1 MLVAHNYD
9 SITAFERSVARKG
22 EVTTPLRR
30 DRLIPYLRFAEIDP
44 AEVFFTNALMG
55 CKPGSA
61 VGPMPRVPGYEDECG
76 RFLREQ
82 IAIVRPRALIA
93 LGGDAFKCLRRV
105 APQATGVMHPG
116 AREFSR
122 LSTRDERL
130 REQATSL
137 RKALGL
143 RTPHDSA

>member
-1 MLVAHNYD
+1 MVATVRSYHPDVKRTAITVDGLVDGTAFFPGGSGLWRGAVLGGPLPIAFPEAPIMLVAHNYD

-22 EVTTPLRR
+22 EVTTPFWR

-76 RFLREQ
+76 RSFASRS
-82 IAIVRPRALIA
+82 RS
-93 LGGDAFKCLRRV
+93 C
-105 APQATGVMHPG
+105 AP
-116 AREFSR
+116 AR
-122 LSTRDERL
+122 
-130 REQATSL
+130 
-137 RKALGL
+137 
-143 RTPHDSA
+143 